1 MTKKRRRPI
10 HLHVMV
16 SEEEQALIQQRMTES
31 GIRNMGAYM
40 RKMAL
45 NGYVLHVD
53 LSPVRELVSLQR
65 RCSNNLNQ
73 VAIQANTYG
82 GIYPEEIAALQR
94 DYAAL
99 WGPLSD
105 LLKKLPGFHYF
116 GTICP
121 EVLKAGGILVV
132 PPGQRYNYHVR
143 NHKPHFSRRYQAM
156 RIILK
161 LLSAPFVLALTL
173 LVAVL
178 NFAFSFASWVFYALS
193 FLCLIGALFAL
204 FTGDRWGIQGLV
216 IAFAVSPFGLPAVA
230 EWLINKLDSL
240 NYSLKSFITG

>member
-1 MTKKRRRPI
+1 MTKKRRRPV

-16 SEEEQALIQQRMTES
+16 SEEEQALIRERMAEA

-105 LLKKLPGFHYF
+105 LLERPWWSFDPPGSGVLPLPGFHDF
-116 GTICP
+116 GTLCP
-121 EVLKAGGILVV
+121 KVAKAAYREEG
-132 PPGQRYNYHVR
+132 Y
-143 NHKPHFSRRYQAM
+143 SRPQPT
-156 RIILK
+156 
-161 LLSAPFVLALTL
+161 SGLT
-173 LVAVL
+173 
-178 NFAFSFASWVFYALS
+178 
-193 FLCLIGALFAL
+193 
-204 FTGDRWGIQGLV
+204 R
-216 IAFAVSPFGLPAVA
+216 
-230 EWLINKLDSL
+230 
-240 NYSLKSFITG
+240 